1 VTSKASTGDVDELKT
16 AGFVGINTAVSWW
29 PPTANVDVDP
39 VATPLLTTMG
49 LPRLNVPSLNCTVP
63 TAVAGITV
71 AIRVT
76 VVPWDTGEA
85 GFVVSAV
92 LVAVAPLMVA
102 VPVTTK
108 STGGDV
114 EEVNAAGLVGVNVA
128 VSERVPTTNFDV
140 DPTAVPLTTVTG
152 LPRVVVPSLNWTVPG
167 AVAGVIVTVS
177 VTGVP

>member
-1 VTSKASTGDVDELKT
+1 VTSNASTGDVDELKT

-39 VATPLLTTMG
+39 VATPLLTTIG

-63 TAVAGITV
+63 TTVAGVTV

-92 LVAVAPLMVA
+92 LVAVTPLMVA